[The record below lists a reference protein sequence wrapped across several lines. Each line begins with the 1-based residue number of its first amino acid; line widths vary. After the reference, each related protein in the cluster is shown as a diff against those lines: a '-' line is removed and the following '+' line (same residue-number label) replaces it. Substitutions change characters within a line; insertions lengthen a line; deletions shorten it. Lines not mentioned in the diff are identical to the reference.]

1 MPSVDEIFIVS
12 DVAVGTGVDVAFGV
26 AVMTEGIDVSEVSDV
41 GGTSAS
47 VAADWDDVAALWQAA
62 RRMMERRSGMIFFIE
77 YLFVGQA
84 CSLTFFENMGIGGLQ
99 TRPT

>member
-1 MPSVDEIFIVS
+1 
-12 DVAVGTGVDVAFGV
+12 
-26 AVMTEGIDVSEVSDV
+26 MTEGTDVSEASDE
-41 GGTSAS
+41 GGTRAS
-47 VAADWDDVAALWQAA
+47 VAVDGDDVAALWQAA
-62 RRMMERRSGMIFFIE
+62 RRIMERRSGMNLFIE